1 MAYTLEQS
9 DLMASALRG
18 LPPMDSSKRKLT
30 KQALVRRLAR
40 EIAALQARGYTI
52 EQVVESLHGVGLDIT
67 TPTLKSYLQRAKRR
81 RGKDAVATRTR
92 SAAPPPQAKAET
104 PSRAKPATDE
114 GVKRAGKEAFLVT
127 DKDSY

>member
-18 LPPMDSSKRKLT
+18 LPPMDGSKRKLT
-30 KQALVRRLAR
+30 KQAVVRRLAR

-67 TPTLKSYLQRAKRR
+67 TRR
-81 RGKDAVATRTR
+81 
-92 SAAPPPQAKAET
+92 
-104 PSRAKPATDE
+104 
-114 GVKRAGKEAFLVT
+114 
-127 DKDSY
+127 